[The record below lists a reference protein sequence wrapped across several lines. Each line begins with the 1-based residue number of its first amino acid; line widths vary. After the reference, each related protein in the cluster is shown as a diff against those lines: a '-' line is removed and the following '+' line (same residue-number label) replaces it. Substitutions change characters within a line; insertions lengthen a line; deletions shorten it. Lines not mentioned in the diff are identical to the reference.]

1 MSRRDRDAAPEKT
14 NALRILESLGIKYRT
29 ISYEVDEEDLSAAH
43 AAAELGLDPDRVF
56 KTLALR
62 GDRTGFFFCCIPGA
76 AELNLKKAAAASG
89 NKSVA
94 MLPLKELQPST
105 GYIRGGCSPIGA
117 KKKFPVYIDE
127 TAQLFD
133 EISVS
138 AGRRGLQ
145 MLLAPADLL
154 RAAEEQPGGSAG
166 AVFADLV

>member
-1 MSRRDRDAAPEKT
+1 MPHRDRETPLEKT
-14 NALRILESLGIKYRT
+14 NAIRILESLNIKYRT
-29 ISYEVDEEDLSAAH
+29 ISYEVDEDDLSAAH

-62 GDRTGFFFCCIPGA
+62 GDRTGLFLCCIPGA
-76 AELNLKKAAAASG
+76 MELNLKKVAAASG

-94 MLPLKELQPST
+94 LLPLKELQPNT

-154 RAAEEQPGGSAG
+154 RAADEQPGGGAA
-166 AVFADLV
+166 AVFCDLV